1 MTINNETAGDRVF
14 DNVDDAL
21 AERIVS
27 RALENGREPERAG
40 GRIGTGR
47 VDADKPRRRRSASIV
62 KIAVPV
68 ALALIALWILARRR
82 S

>member
-1 MTINNETAGDRVF
+1 MAINNETAGDRVF

-40 GRIGTGR
+40 R
-47 VDADKPRRRRSASIV
+47 VDAADKPRRHRSASIV